1 MYWSSNTIIEHAIL
15 ESHFSLKWILVN
27 NFRENYLS
35 DADVILTYSC
45 SKEHSYVVVILE
57 TTDGSDDQL

>member
-1 MYWSSNTIIEHAIL
+1 M
-15 ESHFSLKWILVN
+15 LVN

-57 TTDGSDDQL
+57 TTDRSDDQL